1 MKRSIAVVSILLL
14 VCSIAVSPSYAQDA
28 SAVLNKLI
36 DASGG
41 RKALEAIKDT
51 TMIGDMELVQMGM
64 SLSFSMYHKEPNM
77 TRQDMEV
84 MGMAMTQAFDGEIAW
99 MINPQTGAVEEQPGM
114 MTEYAKRSALE
125 MGNDALLHP
134 EKHGITYKLKGKE
147 SLEGNDYFVVEQ
159 IFESGDI
166 NTMFID
172 AKTYLMHKTKGK
184 SMDMMGGEVEQD
196 MVFSDYKKVDGI
208 MMAHSM
214 TILQGG
220 EEFGTMT
227 LTEVKF
233 NSGLEDA
240 FFKMEK

>member
-1 MKRSIAVVSILLL
+1 MVSILLL
-14 VCSIAVSPSYAQDA
+14 VCSIAVLSSYAQDA
-28 SAVLNKLI
+28 SAVLNKMI

-41 RKALEAIKDT
+41 RKALEGIKDT
-51 TMIGDMELVQMGM
+51 SMVGDMELIQMGM
-64 SLSFSMYHKEPNM
+64 SLSISMYHKEPNM

-84 MGMAMTQAFDGEIAW
+84 MGMSMTQAFDGEIAW

-147 SLEGNDYFVVEQ
+147 TLEGSDYFVVEQ
-159 IFESGDI
+159 VFESGDV
-166 NTMFID
+166 NTMIID
-172 AKTYLMHKTKGK
+172 AKTYLLHKTKGT
-184 SMDMMGGEVEQD
+184 SMDMMGGEVDQD
-196 MVFSDYKKVDGI
+196 MIFSDYKKVDGI
-208 MMAHSM
+208 LIAHSM
-214 TILQGG
+214 TIFQGG
-220 EEFGTMT
+220 EEFGSVN
-227 LTEVKF
+227 LTEIKF